1 MTINLS
7 ENTPRISYTV
17 AAGATQQT
25 FTIPF
30 EFYVDANI
38 KVYVDGT
45 LKT

>member
-17 AAGATQQT
+17 AAGATQHT
-25 FTIPF
+25 FTIHF

-45 LKT
+45 L